1 MFIIFKNNTM
11 KEKPI
16 LFSTPMVQAIIA
28 DRKTET
34 RRTRGLD
41 LINKNPDDWE
51 LISLTEKNQYNKLR
65 ASFKNRKT
73 NERFDLE
80 SPYGQP
86 GDLLWVRETFVG
98 IHYQTNCWLYKA
110 DEMFNGME
118 TFYWKWK
125 PSIHMTKAAAR
136 IWLKVIDIKV
146 ERLEDITETSAIAE
160 GVQIGKGLNNSNWY
174 LDYQTNL
181 FKLYK
186 AKSSFNTLWRKINGE
201 DSYNSNP
208 WVWVVKFE
216 VVSKTGK
223 AIINQ

>member
-1 MFIIFKNNTM
+1 M
-11 KEKPI
+11 KEIPI

-51 LISLTEKNQYNKLR
+51 LKGFGGNPSIEKDRRPCAYFNKKE
-65 ASFKNRKT
+65 SDT
-73 NERFDLE
+73 WTYVI
-80 SPYGQP
+80 SPYGKP
-86 GDLLWVRETFVG
+86 GNLLWVRETFILQDG
-98 IHYQTNCWLYKA
+98 IYKYLA
-110 DEMFNGME
+110 DN
-118 TFYWKWK
+118 TDWKGIIKFK
-125 PSIHMTKAAAR
+125 PSIHMPKTAAR
-136 IWLKVIDIKV
+136 VWLKVIDIKV
-146 ERLEDITETSAIAE
+146 ERLEYITETSAIAE
-160 GVQIGKGLNNSNWY
+160 GVQIGKGLDNSNWY

-181 FKLYK
+181 FQLFK

-216 VVSKTGK
+216 VVSKNGK
-223 AIINQ
+223 PIINQ

>member
-1 MFIIFKNNTM
+1 
-11 KEKPI
+11 
-16 LFSTPMVQAIIA
+16 MVQAIIA

-51 LISLTEKNQYNKLR
+51 LKGFGGNPSIEKDIRPCAYFNKKE
-65 ASFKNRKT
+65 SDT
-73 NERFDLE
+73 WTYVI
-80 SPYGQP
+80 SPYGKP
-86 GDLLWVRETFVG
+86 GDLLWVRETFVD
-98 IHYQTNCWLYKA
+98 IHDQTNCWLYKA
-110 DEMFNGME
+110 DTIFNGME
-118 TFYWKWK
+118 TFDWKWK
-125 PSIHMTKAAAR
+125 PSIHMPKAAAR

-146 ERLEDITETSAIAE
+146 ERLEDITETSVIAE
-160 GVQIGKGLNNSNWY
+160 GVQIGKGLDNNNWH
-174 LDYQTNL
+174 LDYLTNL
-181 FKLYK
+181 FQLYK